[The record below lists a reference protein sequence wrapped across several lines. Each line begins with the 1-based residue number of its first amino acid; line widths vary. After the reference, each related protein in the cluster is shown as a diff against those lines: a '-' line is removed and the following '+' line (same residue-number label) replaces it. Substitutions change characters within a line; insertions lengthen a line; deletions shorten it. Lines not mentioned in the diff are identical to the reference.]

1 MEKLQQEI
9 EQVFRDAESIWDSQ
23 KYGNLKTLWDEQDP
37 YPFYLAEEQ
46 MDWKIG
52 WSALE
57 AYWEPIPGR
66 RMIEAIRMRFY
77 DIKIKELIKRP
88 SRTF

>member
-9 EQVFRDAESIWDSQ
+9 EQVFRDAEAIWDSQ

-52 WSALE
+52 WIGLKTYSA
-57 AYWEPIPGR
+57 
-66 RMIEAIRMRFY
+66 
-77 DIKIKELIKRP
+77 
-88 SRTF
+88 